1 MFIQD
6 NKSDTL
12 EPHYLPETA
21 SKITAKWCESLR
33 FILRDLIFAIFAHDF
48 AGSNIYDQFVL
59 FCPRSAKKIMQNKDS
74 RKKKKNSPQKKF
86 TLFGHWNDSAV
97 CNAKLRYW
105 NNGLLKLELL
115 WSKQIEKISP

>member
-48 AGSNIYDQFVL
+48 AGSNICDQFVL

-74 RKKKKNSPQKKF
+74 RKKKKIHRKKNLLF
-86 TLFGHWNDSAV
+86 SVTGTTLLFVMQSCVIGTMDF
-97 CNAKLRYW
+97 
-105 NNGLLKLELL
+105 
-115 WSKQIEKISP
+115 